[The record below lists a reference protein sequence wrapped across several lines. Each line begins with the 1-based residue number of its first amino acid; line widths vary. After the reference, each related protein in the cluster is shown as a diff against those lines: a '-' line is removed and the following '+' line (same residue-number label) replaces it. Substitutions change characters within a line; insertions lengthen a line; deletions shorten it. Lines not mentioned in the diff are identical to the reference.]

1 VGFSHGTPKLILVVY
16 FILLKFNK
24 MRFGVSVTSQVV
36 VGDQGNFLSFQ
47 ICFIGIIVEYPQ
59 KGIFDFVVILGE
71 VSLVCHN

>member
-1 VGFSHGTPKLILVVY
+1 
-16 FILLKFNK
+16 